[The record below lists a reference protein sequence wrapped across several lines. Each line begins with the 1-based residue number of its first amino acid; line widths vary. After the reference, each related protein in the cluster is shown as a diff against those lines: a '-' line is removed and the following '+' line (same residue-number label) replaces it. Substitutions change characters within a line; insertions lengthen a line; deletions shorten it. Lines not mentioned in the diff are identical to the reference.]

1 MSANEGRMAGRRAF
15 VTGAG
20 SGLGRATA
28 VAMAREGA
36 SVCLCDFDGDAA
48 QRAADDIREAGG
60 TTVVVACDV
69 TDAAALDR
77 ALDTAEAALGPID
90 ALCCNAGI
98 AVPKDVPATA
108 VDEWRRTMDINLG
121 GVWNGCRS
129 LIGRARARNSPAAIV
144 NTASVNAFFVE
155 PELAAYCASKGGVI
169 ALTRAL
175 ALDYARDGV
184 RVNCVCPGYM
194 ETGMTAP
201 FFGEGE
207 AGAAQRRVAGAHHAL
222 GRIAEPEEV
231 AEVVV
236 FLASD
241 EASFMTGAAVVVDGG
256 MSIGARIL

>member
-1 MSANEGRMAGRRAF
+1 MSAAEGRMAGRRAF
-15 VTGAG
+15 ITGAG

-36 SVCLCDFDGDAA
+36 SVCLSDIDGDAA
-48 QRAADDIREAGG
+48 QRAADAITGAGG
-60 TTVVVACDV
+60 TAVGVACDV
-69 TDAAALDR
+69 ADATALDR
-77 ALDTAEAALGPID
+77 ALDAAEEAIGPID

-98 AVPKDVPATA
+98 ALPNDLPGTA
-108 VDEWRRTMDINLG
+108 ADGWRRTMDINLG

-129 LIGRARARNSPAAIV
+129 VIGRARARNAPASIV

-155 PELAAYCASKGGVI
+155 PDFAAYCASKGGVL

-175 ALDYARDGV
+175 ALDYARHGI

-201 FFGEGE
+201 LFGEGDEGAE
-207 AGAAQRRVAGAHHAL
+207 ARRVAGAQHAMN
-222 GRIAEPEEV
+222 RIAQPEEV

-236 FLASD
+236 FLASE

-256 MSIGARIL
+256 MSIGCRIV

>member
-1 MSANEGRMAGRRAF
+1 
-15 VTGAG
+15 
-20 SGLGRATA
+20 
-28 VAMAREGA
+28 
-36 SVCLCDFDGDAA
+36 
-48 QRAADDIREAGG
+48 
-60 TTVVVACDV
+60 
-69 TDAAALDR
+69 
-77 ALDTAEAALGPID
+77 
-90 ALCCNAGI
+90 
-98 AVPKDVPATA
+98 
-108 VDEWRRTMDINLG
+108 MDINLG

-207 AGAAQRRVAGAHHAL
+207 AGAGSGAWPARTTRSAASPSRR
-222 GRIAEPEEV
+222 RWRRSWSSSRRTRP
-231 AEVVV
+231 
-236 FLASD
+236 AS
-241 EASFMTGAAVVVDGG
+241 
-256 MSIGARIL
+256 